1 MNNVCRMCKV
11 GGGGEV
17 HTNRS
22 RYEVSFC
29 SVGVQPF
36 ENLP

>member
-1 MNNVCRMCKV
+1 MKLSLGLCDVNNVCRMCKV

-22 RYEVSFC
+22 RYD
-29 SVGVQPF
+29 
-36 ENLP
+36 L